1 LISGIVLA
9 AGTSSRL
16 GRAKQL
22 LDLDGKPVLQHVVD
36 ALDESFLDEIVVVL
50 GHEAEVIGRAL
61 RVPASARIVV
71 NPHYAAGQSTSLRC
85 GLESLGVEVEAAV
98 IVLGDQPGVT
108 AGMID
113 RVIEEWK
120 ASGAPVVRAYFG
132 STPGHPVLVG
142 RAAWGSFT
150 SASGDEGA
158 RTVMSSVRGEVRKVV
173 LGDEPLVDV
182 DTWEGYERLIHGE

>member
-1 LISGIVLA
+1 LISGVVLA

-36 ALDESFLDEIVVVL
+36 ALEASSLDETVVVL
-50 GHEAEVIGRAL
+50 GHQAEVIARAL
-61 RVPASARIVV
+61 RMPASARIVV
-71 NPHYAAGQSTSLRC
+71 NPDYAAGQSTSLRS
-85 GLESLGVEVEAAV
+85 GLESLEIEAEAAV

-120 ASGAPVVRAYFG
+120 SSGASVVRAYFG

-142 RAAWGSFT
+142 RAAWGPFV

-158 RTVMSSVRGEVRKVV
+158 RTVMSSVRGEVRKVL